1 MSDTQ
6 YVHAKSDQT
15 DWNFVQ
21 EGLLLENDFDSVW
34 CRQLTAEAP
43 NVWQVKLTSG
53 QELPS
58 HAFESTVVQIMTY
71 GSVSIEGEHDCDS
84 ERLTSGCELV

>member
-1 MSDTQ
+1 MSATQ

-15 DWNFVQ
+15 DWNFVP
-21 EGLLLENDFDSVW
+21 ENLLLGNAFDSVW
-34 CRQLTAEAP
+34 CRQLIAELP

-58 HAFESTVVQIMTY
+58 HSFGSTVAQIMTY
-71 GSVSIEGEHDCDS
+71 GSVSIEGEYDCDS
-84 ERLTSGCELV
+84 ER